1 MSSWKLKQSKS
12 LCASA
17 TVGDGKKRRRPTQWD
32 VEREDNDDVSRSFT
46 VYLPPNFCNDDTSS
60 SLPLRIL
67 LAIHGFG
74 GNSMQEIKKWQDV
87 ADSLNA
93 IIIAPVGTETI
104 GTHKLGWNAID
115 CCGDPVVNEID
126 DMDFVVNG
134 VMEVFL
140 NEVINSSSSSSSSNM
155 NSRWKNMQPHV
166 IATGFSNGGFFTSL
180 MGLSNNRPNWLVG
193 IIPTGGYQYDINA
206 YRNTHQPIPI
216 FMHHGG
222 KDSVVDPNGCCIIS
236 KEAKQRKDGSKT
248 NCPFDIGAKQESCQS
263 IESVFHLWSRIN
275 GCSSDDNNSRSM
287 EESDGDNLSK
297 CFEGKD
303 CKEPTIFCMWIDE
316 GHSWGGTFPGT
327 AMMQPW
333 MQNVFV
339 QAESTKIFEQG
350 DGKKSTNKSYVPTAT
365 KHRNRMGKSVF
376 LSATSV
382 LFGFIVLSAVYLF
395 LKRRNFIKSSTK
407 RKTSLD
413 QEEMMMLGREIEMNA
428 ATSRVIS
435 IT

>member
-1 MSSWKLKQSKS
+1 
-12 LCASA
+12 
-17 TVGDGKKRRRPTQWD
+17 
-32 VEREDNDDVSRSFT
+32 
-46 VYLPPNFCNDDTSS
+46 
-60 SLPLRIL
+60 
-67 LAIHGFG
+67 
-74 GNSMQEIKKWQDV
+74 MQEIKKWQDV
-87 ADSLNA
+87 ADSINA

-104 GTHKLGWNAID
+104 GSHKLGWNAID
-115 CCGDPVVNEID
+115 CCGDPVLNKID

-140 NEVINSSSSSSSSNM
+140 NEVINSKSSNM
-155 NSRWKNMQPHV
+155 NSRWKNVRPHV

-180 MGLSNNRPNWLVG
+180 MGLSNDRPHWLVG
-193 IIPTGGYQYDINA
+193 IVPTGGYQYDVDA
-206 YRNTHQPIPI
+206 YLNTHQPLPI

-275 GCSSDDNNSRSM
+275 GCSSDDNSRSM
-287 EESDGDNLSK
+287 EENDGDNLSK

-303 CKEPTIFCMWIDE
+303 CMEPTNFCMWIDE
-316 GHSWGGTFPGT
+316 GHSWGGKFPGT

-333 MQNVFV
+333 MDKVFV
-339 QAESTKIFEQG
+339 QAESTKVFEEG
-350 DGKKSTNKSYVPTAT
+350 DNKKSTNKSYVPIAT
-365 KHRNRMGKSVF
+365 NNRNRTGKSVF

-382 LFGFIVLSAVYLF
+382 LFGFITFYTVYLF

-413 QEEMMMLGREIEMNA
+413 EEEMMMLGREMEMNA
-428 ATSRVIS
+428 TTSKVIT

>member
-1 MSSWKLKQSKS
+1 MSSWKLKQSKQ

-32 VEREDNDDVSRSFT
+32 VTKTREDNDDESRSFT
-46 VYLPPNFCNDDTSS
+46 VYLPPNFCTDSS
-60 SLPLRIL
+60 TTLPLRIL

-115 CCGDPVVNEID
+115 CCGDPVLNEID

-134 VMEVFL
+134 VIEVFL
-140 NEVINSSSSSSSSNM
+140 NEVINSSSNSM
-155 NSRWKNMQPHV
+155 NSMQPHV

-180 MGLSNNRPNWLVG
+180 MGLSNNRPEWLVG
-193 IIPTGGYQYDINA
+193 IVPTGGYQYDINS
-206 YRNTHQPIPI
+206 YRNTHQPLPI

-222 KDSVVDPNGCCIIS
+222 KDSVVDPNGCCIIP

-248 NCPFDIGAKQESCQS
+248 NCPFDIGAKQDSCQS
-263 IESVFHLWSRIN
+263 IESVFHLWSQIN
-275 GCSSDDNNSRSM
+275 GCSSDDNSRSM
-287 EESDGDNLSK
+287 EENDNLSK

-303 CKEPTIFCMWIDE
+303 CKEPTNFCMWTYE

-327 AMMQPW
+327 SMMQPW

-339 QAESTKIFEQG
+339 QAELTKKIEPS
-350 DGKKSTNKSYVPTAT
+350 DNKKSTNKSYAPIAT
-365 KHRNRMGKSVF
+365 NHRTITGRLVF

-382 LFGFIVLSAVYLF
+382 LFGFVAIVYLF
-395 LKRRNFIKSSTK
+395 LRRRNFIKSSTK

-428 ATSRVIS
+428 TTSRVVS